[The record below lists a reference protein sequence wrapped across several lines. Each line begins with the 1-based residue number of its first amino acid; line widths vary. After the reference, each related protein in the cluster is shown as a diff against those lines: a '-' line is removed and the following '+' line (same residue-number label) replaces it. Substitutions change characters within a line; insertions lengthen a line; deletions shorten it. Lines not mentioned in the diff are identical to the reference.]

1 MATTSPETDNVT
13 TPPAASPQ
21 EQGRAA
27 FFYGTLMAPAVLHRV
42 CHGPLPWNPS
52 NPHYSTHNFKTY
64 PAILPNH
71 IRKRV
76 VFADYPGV
84 IPSDGESVRGVYVT
98 GLTASDISRLD
109 TFEGDEYTRQKVS
122 IRLLQEEGGEKKNSS
137 GEGGNLKVSVLSSSM
152 SKSTKT
158 QPPKS
163 FFDPINSPRLFVLTN
178 TFLSFIPNPPRPK
191 QEKKKKKKNT
201 SSPAKPTSGHPTPPA
216 SKIGNGI
223 LQNSCARNSTS
234 G

>member
-1 MATTSPETDNVT
+1 MATTSPETANVT

-122 IRLLQEEGGEKKNSS
+122 IRLLQEEGDEKKNSS
-137 GEGGNLKVSVLSSSM
+137 GEGGNSKLSAETGEKEEKEEHLLPCETYIWTSHPSRLENREWDFAEFVREKQHKWVG
-152 SKSTKT
+152 SAGDAEYAGEDTL
-158 QPPKS
+158 QP
-163 FFDPINSPRLFVLTN
+163 
-178 TFLSFIPNPPRPK
+178 
-191 QEKKKKKKNT
+191 
-201 SSPAKPTSGHPTPPA
+201 
-216 SKIGNGI
+216 
-223 LQNSCARNSTS
+223 
-234 G
+234 

>member
-1 MATTSPETDNVT
+1 
-13 TPPAASPQ
+13 
-21 EQGRAA
+21 
-27 FFYGTLMAPAVLHRV
+27 MAPAVLHRV

-122 IRLLQEEGGEKKNSS
+122 IRLLQEEGNEKKNSS
-137 GEGGNLKVSVLSSSM
+137 GEGGNSKLSVSSSM
-152 SKSTKT
+152 SKSTK
-158 QPPKS
+158 
-163 FFDPINSPRLFVLTN
+163 INLQNLSLTRLTSPRLFVLTN
-178 TFLSFIPNPPRPK
+178 TFLSFFLSNPSQAETGEKEEKEEHLLPCETYIWTAHPSRLENREWDFAEFVREK
-191 QEKKKKKKNT
+191 QHKWVGSAGDAEYAGEDT
-201 SSPAKPTSGHPTPPA
+201 
-216 SKIGNGI
+216 
-223 LQNSCARNSTS
+223 LQT
-234 G
+234 

>member
-1 MATTSPETDNVT
+1 
-13 TPPAASPQ
+13 
-21 EQGRAA
+21 
-27 FFYGTLMAPAVLHRV
+27 MAPAVLHRV

-109 TFEGDEYTRQKVS
+109 TFEGDEYTRQEVS
-122 IRLLQEEGGEKKNSS
+122 IRLLQEEGDEKKNSS

-152 SKSTKT
+152 SKSTKIK
-158 QPPKS
+158 PPKS
-163 FFDPINSPRLFVLTN
+163 LFDPISSPRLFVLTN
-178 TFLSFIPNPPRPK
+178 TFLSFFLSNPSQAETGEKEEKEKHLLPCETYIWTSHPSRLENREWDFAEFVREKQHKWVGSAGDAEYAGEETPK
-191 QEKKKKKKNT
+191 
-201 SSPAKPTSGHPTPPA
+201 A
-216 SKIGNGI
+216 
-223 LQNSCARNSTS
+223 
-234 G
+234 